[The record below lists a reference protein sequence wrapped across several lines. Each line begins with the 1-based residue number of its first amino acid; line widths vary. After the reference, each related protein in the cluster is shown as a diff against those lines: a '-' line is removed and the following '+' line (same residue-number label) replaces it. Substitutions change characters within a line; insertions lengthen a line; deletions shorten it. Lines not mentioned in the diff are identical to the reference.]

1 MKVVIISTG
10 KVRQSFIKEGE
21 AEYLQR
27 VKGSFQLEVCEL
39 GLDAPDSLTAEE
51 VQEREAKAILKKL
64 NGYDYVIALDERGK
78 RLTSEAFSRLLES
91 RMNVGT
97 KTVGIVIGG
106 AYGLSESVRQRADY
120 VLSLS
125 DLTFPHQLARLVIVE
140 QCYRAYTMLKGIGYH
155 K

>member
-1 MKVVIISTG
+1 MKVVIVSTG
-10 KVRQSFIKEGE
+10 KVRQSFIREGE
-21 AEYLQR
+21 GEYLQR

-39 GLDAPDSLTAEE
+39 GLDAPDSMTAEE
-51 VQEREAKAILKKL
+51 VQEREAKALLRKVKE
-64 NGYDYVIALDERGK
+64 YDYVIALDERGK
-78 RLTSEAFSRLLES
+78 RLTSEGFSRLIES

-97 KTVGIVIGG
+97 KTVGIIIGG

>member
-10 KVRQSFIKEGE
+10 KVRQSFIREGE
-21 AEYLQR
+21 GEYLQR

-39 GLDAPDSLTAEE
+39 GLDAPDSMTAEE
-51 VQEREAKAILKKL
+51 VQGREAKALLRKVKE
-64 NGYDYVIALDERGK
+64 YDYVIALDERGK
-78 RLTSEAFSRLLES
+78 RLTSEGFSRLIES

-97 KTVGIVIGG
+97 KTVGIIIGG

-140 QCYRAYTMLKGIGYH
+140 QCYRAYTMLKGTGYH